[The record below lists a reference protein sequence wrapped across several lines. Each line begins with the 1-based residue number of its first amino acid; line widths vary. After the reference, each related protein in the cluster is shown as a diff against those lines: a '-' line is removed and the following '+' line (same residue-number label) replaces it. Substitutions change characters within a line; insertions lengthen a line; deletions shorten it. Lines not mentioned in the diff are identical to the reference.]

1 MTTLTITRA
10 LKELKTL
17 GDRIDKLTSESTFVF
32 LVEKPGQLP
41 VGYKSLEELEQAIK
55 SSYQSIVDL
64 IDYREKIKQAVVN
77 SNATTKV
84 TIGGKEYTV
93 AAAIETKHSIK
104 YKLQLGR
111 VMHQQLQL
119 VEARK
124 VEARKE
130 LSDTQ
135 GLLDTQVPNSL
146 DELLNNT
153 HQGKT
158 DIAEADYNS
167 VARLYLERNQATVV
181 DPLKLVALTS
191 KLHNEVEAFMNNVDE
206 IISVSN
212 ATTTIKV

>member
-111 VMHQQLQL
+111 VMHQQLQ
-119 VEARK
+119 K
-124 VEARKE
+124 VEARK
-130 LSDTQ
+130 
-135 GLLDTQVPNSL
+135 GLLDTQVSNRL
-146 DELLNNT
+146 DELLKNT
-153 HQGKT
+153 YQGKT
-158 DIAEADYNS
+158 DIAEADYNA
-167 VARLYLERNQATVV
+167 VAKPYLERNQPTVV
-181 DPLKLVALTS
+181 DPLKLVGLTF
-191 KLHNEVEAFMNNVDE
+191 KLHDEIEAFMNNVDD

-212 ATTTIKV
+212 ATTTIEV